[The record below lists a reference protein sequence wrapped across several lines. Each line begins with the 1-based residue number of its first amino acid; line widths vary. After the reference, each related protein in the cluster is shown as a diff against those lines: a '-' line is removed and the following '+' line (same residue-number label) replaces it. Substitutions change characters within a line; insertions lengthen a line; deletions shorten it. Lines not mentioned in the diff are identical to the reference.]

1 MEKLQM
7 WVGYL
12 GPIIVDFEHPTASGT
27 NQDTA
32 LPWKPTI
39 PILRSFQDI
48 IDVVRVAGAR

>member
-1 MEKLQM
+1 M